1 MVRILLICVNHSH
14 LKARQTGF
22 VRCAA
27 CVDFLYPMPDP
38 TPSSIQTAQRPK
50 KRRRLLLWLIAV
62 PAVLCVGVII
72 LASSGGLTRFV
83 IPIIEHETGLKV
95 TQGTVVLTATT
106 EIQLRNAVLRA
117 PNIDGIGG
125 EIIRLDTA
133 TISVK
138 WGSILSGSK
147 AIKSVLIDHPRLRV
161 SQDSQTGILNLQ
173 SLTLQKSGGG
183 GAVTPVITI
192 NNGIIEVGEHSD
204 GGYTSLKELSVAGSL
219 ARPDSDGVARFNF
232 VATSTLPTMSAGYQD
247 TLGNFQI
254 SGTVSGDG
262 VKGTM
267 TGLTLQDWPAR
278 IVPSNV
284 RGIYESL
291 ALSGNLA
298 TTRFHVDTD
307 GQLKVTLILDGVDV
321 SMPFIPLSEFAGPE
335 QFLRMRSTKGTIE
348 FVNGGLVAKLQ
359 GDIDDLLY
367 KLDLEYQGYSQTSP
381 FDCDLQTRF
390 RIEEGFKPLRFL
402 PGRVSEKLDRFTG
415 LEADIA
421 ATVHLRRLD
430 EGSAILV
437 SGKAEVSNGSAK
449 YREFMYPFENIAG
462 VISFTPNGVLI
473 DNITGTSPTGAR
485 LLANGEFVGIGEDSV
500 VEIKI
505 AVENLPIDHLL
516 MGAMDD
522 DQQELV
528 DTLFSRQKYDH
539 LIESGYLLT
548 PDLRKEITQN
558 RNALVKVIASLPID
572 SPESERAKL
581 SGELATMNTRLR
593 VPEFDFGG
601 LIEVEV
607 TLQRHPEMPEDDRW
621 TTDIAALI
629 PSAGI
634 VPKHFPLPI
643 VAKDVAIT
651 IADNSVYLSGGRYV
665 GLSGGSATVEARFES
680 REGFDDPQPY
690 VEIKARDIPIDERLI
705 AAIPGYYDKQPS
717 DPSQITLRRILDRLR
732 MQGVV
737 EADARIGPGADGR
750 VSYEVEAGV
759 ISGSA
764 HPLAMGLQLLDD
776 SSADAVND
784 LGLESVQITDMT
796 GTISVTESLIV
807 VFLEGMMESPS
818 QPIPPTPI
826 EMLTQLTL
834 PSQPKFGNIKRRGGL
849 LPFEAGPPVSGPEIY
864 TRVRADGLDLAM
876 PLEHAI
882 AVLSPNF
889 ARRVVDWRKQYNPD
903 GVLDIL
909 ATLDGRVGSS
919 LNTNLQINQIDS
931 IAFSFEEHRYQLG
944 TSIGPIA
951 LDLGARP
958 RLESRGFSI
967 PFSIDHAPMG
977 EIGLAGSIRL
987 AQGGQLLELKDEPSI
1002 RLSMDNGRLGSPGVR
1017 AIVDRMGSGG
1027 SKGAGDFFEFYGLDG
1042 EFDLLIDITPIDG
1055 ARFSKAPHGQLAF
1068 PHVEIDGSMI
1078 PKTLTLERNGDTLE
1092 FWNDERTLN
1101 ELGEEIQ
1108 RENKLEG
1115 SIRFDGLDGYFDSI
1129 VATNDEYTL
1138 SVDGKW
1144 SVTPGDGAWV
1154 DLTIGATGDVLNGPM
1169 RVILP
1174 DTLTRVIDQLEVKA
1188 AGPIDLEYLRIV
1200 ADKLGTESMTYAIHG
1215 SATMLDVSALV
1226 GVPISELDGRVN
1238 FNVISSEKPEGS
1250 VTPRLK
1256 YQLDL
1261 EASRLRAGLL
1271 RVHNAKAR
1279 IINDPDTLGVVLV
1292 PDFRAGMHGGMISG
1306 NAQVRPDDQGV
1317 LMYATEIRTSGVR
1330 AAPIF
1335 DDIFL
1340 PIEGLQGPPV
1350 PGSSTVRSAWNVDT
1364 DLSKGIMNA
1373 DLALSGPIGLP
1384 EERVGRGFV
1393 RVSGGSIVA
1402 LPGLINLIEASNLK
1416 LPTGSRLNLAE
1427 AEMYIDGSSIAFE
1440 RLSASSQTIE
1450 ILGYGTMDWTSR
1462 DIDLRFRSR
1471 SIAPIPILSNL
1482 LEGIRDELITIRV
1495 TGLPG
1500 AITYWPEQFGTVK
1513 RLLDSMFGTTETEQQ
1528 RRLREVESRTRV
1540 GSGRLRRKQDDRV
1553 IKPSKDEPSPINT
1566 SASAD
1571 SQDN

>member
-1 MVRILLICVNHSH
+1 
-14 LKARQTGF
+14 
-22 VRCAA
+22 
-27 CVDFLYPMPDP
+27 MPDP
-38 TPSSIQTAQRPK
+38 SPSTIKTTPKPK
-50 KRRRLLLWLIAV
+50 KRRRLLLWLFGV
-62 PAVLCVGVII
+62 PAVLFLGVVI

-83 IPIIEHETGLKV
+83 IPIIERETGLQV
-95 TQGTVVLTATT
+95 TQGSVVLMPTT
-106 EIQLRNAVLRA
+106 EIQLRDAILRA
-117 PNIDGIGG
+117 PDIDGIGG

-133 TISVK
+133 TISVN

-147 AIKSVLIDHPRLRV
+147 AISSVLIDHPRLRV
-161 SQDSQTGILNLQ
+161 SQDTQTGILNLQ
-173 SLTLQKSGGG
+173 SLTLQQSGGG
-183 GAVTPVITI
+183 GAATPAIII
-192 NNGIIEVGEHSD
+192 NNGVIEVGEHS
-204 GGYTSLKELSVAGSL
+204 GGVYTSLKELSVAGSF
-219 ARPDSDGVARFNF
+219 ARPDSDGVAKFNF
-232 VATSTLPTMSAGYQD
+232 IATSTQPSMSSGLQD
-247 TLGNFQI
+247 SFGDFQI
-254 SGTVSGDG
+254 NGTVSKDG
-262 VKGTM
+262 VIGAM
-267 TGLTLQDWPAR
+267 TGLTLDDWPAR

-291 ALSGNLA
+291 ALSGKLA
-298 TTRFHVDTD
+298 PTRFRVDPD
-307 GQLKVTLILDGVDV
+307 GELKITLILDGVDV
-321 SMPFIPLSEFAGPE
+321 SMPFIPLSDFAGPE
-335 QFLRMRSTKGTIE
+335 QFLRMRSTKGTID
-348 FVNGGLVAKLQ
+348 FVNGGLIAKLE

-367 KLDLEYQGYSQTSP
+367 KLDLNYQGYLQASP

-390 RIEEGFKPLRFL
+390 RIEEGFRPLQFL
-402 PGRVSEKLDRFTG
+402 PDRVSDKLDRFSG
-415 LEADIA
+415 LEADIL
-421 ATVHLRRLD
+421 ATVHLERLD
-430 EGSAILV
+430 EDTAILV
-437 SGKAEVSNGSAK
+437 SGEAVVSNGSAK
-449 YREFMYPFENIAG
+449 YTEFMYPFENVAG
-462 VISFTPNGVLI
+462 VISFTPDGVLI
-473 DNITGTSPTGAR
+473 DNITGTGPTGAR
-485 LLANGEFVGIGEDSV
+485 LLANGQFVGLGEDSV
-500 VEIKI
+500 VEIII
-505 AVENLPIDHLL
+505 AVENLPIDRLL

-539 LIESGYLLT
+539 LLESGFLLT
-548 PDLRKEITQN
+548 PQQREEITRN
-558 RNALVKVIASLPID
+558 RNALVSKIASLPAG
-572 SPESERAKL
+572 SAESERAKL

-634 VPKHFPLPI
+634 VPKQFPLPI

-651 IADNSVYLSGGRYV
+651 IADNSVYLSGGRYM
-665 GLSGGSATVEARFES
+665 GLSGGSATVDARFET

-690 VEIKARDIPIDERLI
+690 VEIKARDIPIDERLV
-705 AAIPGYYDKQPS
+705 AAIPGYYDTQPA
-717 DPSQITLRRILDRLR
+717 DPSEITLRRILDRLR

-750 VSYEVEAGV
+750 VVYEVEAGV
-759 ISGSA
+759 ITGSA

-776 SSADAVND
+776 SSSKSVSD
-784 LGLESVQITDMT
+784 LGLESVQLTDMT

-834 PSQPKFGNIKRRGGL
+834 PRQPKFGNIKRQDGL
-849 LPFEAGPPVSGPEIY
+849 LPFEAGPPVSGPAIY
-864 TRVRADGLDLAM
+864 TRVRADGLDIAM

-889 ARRVVDWRKQYNPD
+889 AKRVVDWREQYDPD

-909 ATLDGRVGSS
+909 ATLEGRVGGS
-919 LNTNLQINQIDS
+919 LNTSLQINQIDS
-931 IAFSFEEHRYQLG
+931 VGFSFEDHRYQLG

-951 LDLGARP
+951 LDLGIRP
-958 RLESRGFSI
+958 KLESRGFSI
-967 PFSIDHAPMG
+967 PFSIDHEPMG
-977 EIGLAGSIRL
+977 EISLAGSIRL
-987 AQGGQLLELKDEPSI
+987 AQGGQLLELNNEPSI

-1027 SKGAGDFFEFYGLDG
+1027 SKGAGEFFEFYGLDG
-1042 EFDLLIDITPIDG
+1042 EFDLLIDITPLDG
-1055 ARFSKAPHGQLAF
+1055 ARFSKAPRGQLAL
-1068 PHVEIDGSMI
+1068 PSVEIDGSLI
-1078 PKTLTLERNGDTLE
+1078 PRTLTLERNGDTLE
-1092 FWNDERTLN
+1092 FWNDEIVLDKS
-1101 ELGEEIQ
+1101 GEKIEP
-1108 RENKLEG
+1108 ENKLDG
-1115 SIRFDGLDGYFDSI
+1115 SIRFDGLDGYFDNI
-1129 VATNDEYTL
+1129 VATNNEYAL

-1144 SVTPGDGAWV
+1144 SVTPGDGAWI
-1154 DLTIGATGDVLNGPM
+1154 DITMGATGDVLNGPM

-1174 DTLTRVIDQLEVKA
+1174 DTLTGVVDQLEVHA
-1188 AGPIDLEYLRIV
+1188 AGPIDLEHLHIV
-1200 ADKLGTESMTYAIHG
+1200 ADKLGTESTTFTIDG

-1226 GVPISELDGRVN
+1226 GVPITELDGRVD
-1238 FNVISSEKPEGS
+1238 FSVVSGEKPEGS
-1250 VTPRLK
+1250 DAPRLE

-1271 RVHNAKAR
+1271 RVHNAQAR
-1279 IINDPDTLGVVLV
+1279 IINDPDAMGVVLV

-1306 NAQVRPDDQGV
+1306 NAQVRADDQGV
-1317 LMYATEIRTSGVR
+1317 PMYATEIRTSGVR

-1340 PIEGLQGPPV
+1340 PVEGLEGPPS
-1350 PGSSTVRSAWNVDT
+1350 PESSTVRSAWNVDS

-1373 DLALSGPIGLP
+1373 DLAMSGPIGIP
-1384 EERVGRGFV
+1384 EERYGRGFV

-1440 RLSASSQTIE
+1440 RLSASSEAIE

-1495 TGLPG
+1495 TGVPG
-1500 AITYWPEQFGTVK
+1500 SIAYWPEQFGTAK
-1513 RLLDSMFGTTETEQQ
+1513 RLLDSMFGTNETEQQ

-1553 IKPSKDEPSPINT
+1553 IKPSNDEPTPINT
-1566 SASAD
+1566 SANAD